1 LNPHDDDDDDDDDAF
16 VCVDGDCASDWL
28 DVCKISHGDE

>member
-16 VCVDGDCASDWL
+16 VCVDGDCAYERL
-28 DVCKISHGDE
+28 RCV